1 MWSGLIN
8 LSIILN
14 EWSLLPLS
22 PIDFLFLI
30 HRNIIF
36 KNCKCLLCLVQNN
49 KKFNLLVIQHFL
61 FTYVGQ
67 YTIINVEITIQ
78 DLTLHMVNIIT
89 IIYTL

>member
-1 MWSGLIN
+1 MSGLCFHFPQLI
-8 LSIILN
+8 
-14 EWSLLPLS
+14 
-22 PIDFLFLI
+22 FLFLI

-49 KKFNLLVIQHFL
+49 KKLNLLVIQYFL